1 MAYKTIP
8 EIETH
13 CTELKIKGFAGFYAD
28 LSKNT
33 MPMTIT
39 GIVDG
44 KRFQVKTTGNMT
56 IGDIV
61 DSIVRQSK

>member
-8 EIETH
+8 QIETH
-13 CTELKIKGFAGFYAD
+13 CTELKINGFSGFYLV
-28 LSKNT
+28 LSKST
-33 MPMTIT
+33 LPMTIT

-61 DSIVRQSK
+61 DSIVRQAK

>member
-13 CTELKIKGFAGFYAD
+13 CTELKIKGFTGFYLE
-28 LSKNT
+28 LSRNG

-39 GIVDG
+39 GIVDC